1 VTAPAPDAPIAI
13 AGATG
18 HVGRALLER
27 LAADGRRLR
36 CLVRDPSKLDRRE
49 GVEVVEGDLE
59 DAQSLRGLF
68 SDGCVAYFLVHAL
81 TAGGSLA
88 EREERLAGN
97 FAEAARDAGAARLV
111 YLGGLVD
118 EEDAELSD
126 HMASRI
132 AVGRTLRDSGV
143 ETIELRASIVIGAG
157 SFSFELIRRLV
168 DALPVIVLPDW
179 TDNLA
184 QPIAL
189 ADVVAYL
196 AAAATADVDG
206 NAVVEIGGGEQI
218 SYRRLIEEYA
228 DVASARRLTVPV
240 PVPGIA
246 ADAAAAAAEPLLD
259 RLPDE
264 AREAMKLFESLRHT
278 TVVRNAGA
286 ARFGVQ
292 PMKVRP
298 AIEAALA
305 DG

>member
-1 VTAPAPDAPIAI
+1 V
-13 AGATG
+13 
-18 HVGRALLER
+18 
-27 LAADGRRLR
+27 
-36 CLVRDPSKLDRRE
+36 S
-49 GVEVVEGDLE
+49 
-59 DAQSLRGLF
+59 
-68 SDGCVAYFLVHAL
+68 
-81 TAGGSLA
+81 
-88 EREERLAGN
+88 
-97 FAEAARDAGAARLV
+97 
-111 YLGGLVD
+111 LGGLVD

-143 ETIELRASIVIGAG
+143 QTIELRASIVIGAG